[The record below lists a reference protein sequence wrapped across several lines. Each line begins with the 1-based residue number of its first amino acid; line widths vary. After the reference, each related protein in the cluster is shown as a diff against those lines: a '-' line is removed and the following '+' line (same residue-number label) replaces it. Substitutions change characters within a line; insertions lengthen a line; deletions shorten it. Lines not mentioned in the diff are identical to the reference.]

1 MCYKTDK
8 HSDMAKRRIDSMQ
21 EEGVPKFIKDY
32 YSRFK
37 SEVSKYNYWPHLN
50 TLLRWLY
57 DEGIISTTIRDLNPE
72 ELNKVTSTDLIN
84 YLLAL
89 QVGAVKNYKKMEENI
104 KEKGDETPVYLDPN
118 RLSTL
123 ETKKNSF
130 GAFWKYLVRLN
141 YVSNNI
147 VDDIP
152 SNQFKSEASNYSV
165 KIPTPEQ
172 LDSFIERVE
181 AGNNNSFDCIRNA
194 AIVQLFLGSGIRS
207 EELMGLDIEDLHLD
221 DTPASIDVLG
231 KGKQEHKDNVL
242 ISSKAKHYL
251 EEYLIARDEFMDKNG
266 IVDEPALFLSNQ
278 KNRLSKNPITRFF
291 NEYSDG
297 QINPH
302 MLRHWVG
309 TKLYENTKDIVRVQR
324 QLRHKNL
331 ETTAAYYVHTN
342 KEDMASAVESL
353 AG

>member
-8 HSDMAKRRIDSMQ
+8 HSDMAKRRIESMQ

-50 TLLRWLY
+50 TLLKWLY

-84 YLLAL
+84 YLSAL
-89 QVGAVKNYKKMEENI
+89 QVGSVKNYKKMEEREDGEI
-104 KEKGDETPVYLDPN
+104 VYLDPN
-118 RLSTL
+118 KLSTL

-141 YVSNNI
+141 YVSSNI

-152 SNQFKSEASNYSV
+152 SNQFKSEESSYSV
-165 KIPTPEQ
+165 KIPTQEQ
-172 LDSFIERVE
+172 LDSFVERVE
-181 AGNNNSFDCIRNA
+181 TGNNNSFDCMRNA

-207 EELMGLDIEDLHLD
+207 EELIGLDVSDIHLD

-251 EEYLIARDEFMDKNG
+251 EEYLVLREEFVGQNS
-266 IVDEPALFLSNQ
+266 IEDEPALFLSNQ
-278 KNRLSKNPITRFF
+278 KKRLSKNSITNFF
-291 NEYSDG
+291 NTYSDD

-309 TKLYENTKDIVRVQR
+309 TKLYEKTRDIILVQR

-331 ETTAAYYVHTN
+331 ETTAAYYVHTS
-342 KEDMASAVESL
+342 KDDIASAVEGL
-353 AG
+353 AE

>member
-8 HSDMAKRRIDSMQ
+8 HRAMALKLAERMED
-21 EEGVPKFIKDY
+21 VPKFITDY

-37 SEVSKYNYWPHLN
+37 SETSKSIYWPYLEN
-50 TLLRWLY
+50 LLRWLY
-57 DEGIISTTIRDLNPE
+57 SKKIISSLVSDLTPE
-72 ELNKVTSTDLIN
+72 ELNKVTSTDIIN
-84 YLLAL
+84 YLKAL
-89 QVGAVKNYKKMEENI
+89 QNGI
-104 KEKGDETPVYLDPN
+104 GCDPN
-118 RLSTL
+118 KLSTI

-130 GAFWKYLVRLN
+130 SAFWSYLVKQKL
-141 YVSNNI
+141 
-147 VDDIP
+147 VDDNVVKDVP
-152 SNQFKSEASNYSV
+152 PYLFKSEASNYAV
-165 KIPTPEQ
+165 KIPTQEQ

-181 AGNNNSFDCIRNA
+181 IGNSNEFDCIRNT

-231 KGKQEHKDNVL
+231 KGKQEHKDNVV

-251 EEYLIARDEFMDKNG
+251 EEYLVAREEFMDKNG

-291 NEYSDG
+291 NEYSDK

-309 TKLYENTKDIVRVQR
+309 TKLYENTHDIVLVQKH
-324 QLRHKNL
+324 LRHKNL

-342 KEDMASAVESL
+342 KDNIASAVEGL
-353 AG
+353 AE

>member
-8 HSDMAKRRIDSMQ
+8 HRAMAIKLSEKM
-21 EEGVPKFIKDY
+21 ENVPKFITDY

-37 SEVSKYNYWPHLN
+37 SETSKSIYWPHLE
-50 TLLRWLY
+50 TLLQWLY
-57 DEGIISTTIRDLNPE
+57 DKKIVSTPIMDITPE
-72 ELNKVTSTDLIN
+72 ELNKVTSTDVIN
-84 YLLAL
+84 YLKAL
-89 QVGAVKNYKKMEENI
+89 QVGTVKNYNKLSEENERDI
-104 KEKGDETPVYLDPN
+104 YCEPN
-118 RLSTL
+118 RLSTI

-130 GAFWKYLVRLN
+130 SAFWSYLVKQKF
-141 YVSNNI
+141 VDDNI
-147 VDDIP
+147 VKDIP
-152 SNQFKSEASNYSV
+152 AYLFKSEASNYTV
-165 KIPTPEQ
+165 KIPTQEQ

-181 AGNNNSFDCIRNA
+181 VGNGNEFDCIRNM
-194 AIVQLFLGSGIRS
+194 AIVQLLLGSGIRS

-221 DTPASIDVLG
+221 DTTASIDVLG

-251 EEYLIARDEFMDKNG
+251 EEYLVARDEFMDKNG

-278 KNRLSKNPITRFF
+278 NNRLSKNPITRFF
-291 NEYSDG
+291 NTYSDG

-331 ETTAAYYVHTN
+331 ETTAAYYVHTS

-353 AG
+353 AV

>member
-8 HSDMAKRRIDSMQ
+8 HRAMAVKLSEKM
-21 EEGVPKFIKDY
+21 ENVPKFITDY

-37 SEVSKYNYWPHLN
+37 SETSKSTYWPYLEN
-50 TLLRWLY
+50 LLQWLY
-57 DEGIISTTIRDLNPE
+57 NKKIVSTPISDIAPE
-72 ELNKVTSTDLIN
+72 ELNNVTSTDVIN
-84 YLLAL
+84 YLKSL
-89 QVGAVKNYKKMEENI
+89 QNGIDCAV
-104 KEKGDETPVYLDPN
+104 N
-118 RLSTL
+118 RLSTI

-130 GAFWKYLVRLN
+130 SAFWSYLVKQKF
-141 YVSNNI
+141 
-147 VDDIP
+147 VDDNVVKDIP
-152 SNQFKSEASNYSV
+152 AYLFKSEIGNRTV
-165 KIPTPEQ
+165 KIPTQDQ
-172 LDSFIERVE
+172 LDTFLESLET
-181 AGNNNSFDCIRNA
+181 GNGNEFDCIRNI

-231 KGKQEHKDNVL
+231 KGKQEHKDNVI

-251 EEYLIARDEFMDKNG
+251 EEYLIAREEFVNKNG

-291 NEYSDG
+291 NEYSDK

-309 TKLYENTKDIVRVQR
+309 TKLYESTHDIVLVQKH
-324 QLRHKNL
+324 LRHKNL
-331 ETTAAYYVHTN
+331 ETTAAYYVYTS
-342 KEDMASAVESL
+342 KDDIATAVESL

>member
-8 HSDMAKRRIDSMQ
+8 HRAMAVKLSEKM
-21 EEGVPKFIKDY
+21 ENVPKFITDY

-37 SEVSKYNYWPHLN
+37 SETSKSIYWPHLN
-50 TLLRWLY
+50 NLLQWLY
-57 DEGIISTTIRDLNPE
+57 DKKIISAPVNDLAPE
-72 ELNKVTSTDLIN
+72 DLNKVTSIDIIN
-84 YLLAL
+84 YLKSL
-89 QVGAVKNYKKMEENI
+89 QNGIGCE
-104 KEKGDETPVYLDPN
+104 PN
-118 RLSTL
+118 RLSTI

-130 GAFWKYLVRLN
+130 SAFWSYLVKQKF
-141 YVSNNI
+141 VDDNI
-147 VDDIP
+147 VKDIP
-152 SNQFKSEASNYSV
+152 AYLFKSEASNYTV
-165 KIPTPEQ
+165 KIPTQEQ

-181 AGNNNSFDCIRNA
+181 VGNGNEFDCIRNM
-194 AIVQLFLGSGIRS
+194 AIVQLLLGSGIRS

-221 DTPASIDVLG
+221 DTTASIDVLG

-251 EEYLIARDEFMDKNG
+251 EEYLVARDEFMDKNG

-278 KNRLSKNPITRFF
+278 NNRLSKNPITRFF
-291 NEYSDG
+291 NTYSDG

-331 ETTAAYYVHTN
+331 ETTAAYYVHTS

-353 AG
+353 AV